1 VILSDTVGF
10 IRKLPKE
17 LETAFQ
23 ATLEE
28 LYEASLL
35 VHVVDASDKDA
46 IGKYN
51 AVRKILT
58 QMELADAPEL
68 VVLNKID
75 AADAETVEALKY
87 ELSGVAVSAA
97 KRNGIGDLLKVID
110 ARLSIPQSAP
120 QPVLTDIEL

>member
-1 VILSDTVGF
+1 
-10 IRKLPKE
+10 
-17 LETAFQ
+17 
-23 ATLEE
+23 
-28 LYEASLL
+28 

-75 AADAETVEALKY
+75 AADAETVEALKN

-97 KRNGIGDLLKVID
+97 KRIGIGDLLKVID
-110 ARLSIPQSAP
+110 GRLALPQSAP
-120 QPVLTDIEL
+120 QPALTDIESSVRRTQARCQRGVRR

>member
-1 VILSDTVGF
+1 
-10 IRKLPKE
+10 LPKE

-75 AADAETVEALKY
+75 ATDAETVEALKH

-97 KRNGIGDLLKVID
+97 KRIGIGDLLKEIE
-110 ARLSIPQSAP
+110 ARLSVLQSTVPQSTV
-120 QPVLTDIEL
+120 QPVLTNTES